1 MGHGTNGTASG
12 EGHVGTAWPAH
23 NLHRSASLPYQA
35 PVQGAGGRS
44 SSAKTAPAISS
55 TTRVTPLCTL
65 LCPLGAVEMLCPGT
79 SNLQGERFGAQL
91 GPSTHT
97 SPPYTAM
104 HQPWVGRPQA
114 HLAPG
119 TCPMVSHVLHLKG
132 VRPSST
138 AGAGLIQAV
147 PLTAGEALRAE
158 GGVGA
163 GQCGVQG
170 HCH

>member
-12 EGHVGTAWPAH
+12 EGHAGTAWPAH
-23 NLHRSASLPYQA
+23 SLHRSASLPYQA

-65 LCPLGAVEMLCPGT
+65 LCPLGAGEMLCPGT
-79 SNLQGERFGAQL
+79 SNL
-91 GPSTHT
+91 
-97 SPPYTAM
+97 
-104 HQPWVGRPQA
+104 
-114 HLAPG
+114 APG
-119 TCPMVSHVLHLKG
+119 TCPVVSHVLHLKG
-132 VRPSST
+132 VGHSSS
-138 AGAGLIQAV
+138 AGAGLVQAV